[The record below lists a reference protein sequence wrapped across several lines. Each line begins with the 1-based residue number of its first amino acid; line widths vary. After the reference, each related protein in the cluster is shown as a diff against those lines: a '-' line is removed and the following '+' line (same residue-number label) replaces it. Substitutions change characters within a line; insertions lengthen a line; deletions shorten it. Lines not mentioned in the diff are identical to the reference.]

1 MRYEF
6 ETFHIALCD
15 DERECTV
22 AMEKLIHECCK
33 ELKIKYE
40 VNAYGSGE
48 ELLSSG
54 IETDLLFLDVKMEGM
69 DGLQV
74 KDELRRSHL
83 VKKIVFITSYAE
95 CMQTAFGL
103 KVIGFECKPVSKE
116 IIKKWIM
123 IALEELDSS
132 WLTIPA
138 MNEFLKIS
146 ENEICYLKADRDY
159 VKLYR
164 TKSEN
169 PVFLTTSMKK
179 CEQLF
184 HTDIFLRV
192 HKSYIVNMQFIQ
204 KINGNEI
211 KLCQPQITI
220 PVGRTY
226 KKQVQERY
234 NQYLKYLARR
244 RMA

>member
-1 MRYEF
+1 MIYET
-6 ETFHIALCD
+6 ELFHIAICD
-15 DERECTV
+15 DDREYTM
-22 AMEKLIHECCK
+22 AMEILIHQCCE
-33 ELKIKYE
+33 ELNIRYKVDSYD
-40 VNAYGSGE
+40 SGE
-48 ELLSSG
+48 ELLDSG
-54 IETDLLFLDVKMEGM
+54 MEIDLLFLDVKMEGM
-69 DGLQV
+69 NGLQV
-74 KDELRRSHL
+74 KDELRRSHM
-83 VKKIVFITSYAE
+83 VNKIVFITNYME
-95 CMQTAFGL
+95 CMQTAFGM
-103 KVIGFECKPVSKE
+103 KVIGFECKPVSRK

-123 IALEELDSS
+123 IALEEQDCI
-132 WLTIPA
+132 WLTVPA
-138 MNEFLKIS
+138 MNESLKIS

-164 TKSEN
+164 TKSET
-169 PVFLTTSMKK
+169 PVFLAASMKK

-211 KLCQPQITI
+211 KLCQPQTTI

-226 KKQVQERY
+226 KKQVQDRY

-244 RMA
+244 RML